1 MATSIKR
8 SSLINPRTPKA
19 YRLEME
25 GRTIMLM
32 VGMMALTGAVIFAL
46 GMVTGMGMRDPSGAM
61 PVAALSTPPP
71 EKAEVPPAAESLS
84 FNKGV
89 SAPRTTIEGLQKKES
104 EVSGKTSSLI
114 KRAERELKLEEI
126 PLRRPKAIG
135 NPPAT
140 TDSRAN
146 KTRATASNPAAGA
159 PAARGEMYTVQVF
172 SSRHQVRARELM
184 LRLKRQ
190 GFDAYMNQYQGPN
203 RANWFRVRV
212 GKLNRADAQRM
223 VDRLKSEAKLKAPR
237 IIQM

>member
-8 SSLINPRTPKA
+8 SPLITPRAPKA

-32 VGMMALTGAVIFAL
+32 VGMMALTGLVIFAL
-46 GMVTGMGMRDPSGAM
+46 GMVTGMGMRDPSGAL
-61 PVAALSTPPP
+61 PVASLATPPP
-71 EKAEVPPAAESLS
+71 DNSEPVPPAESLA

-89 SAPRTTIEGLQKKES
+89 EAQQPTIEGLQQKES
-104 EVSGKTSSLI
+104 QASGQTDLLL

-126 PLRRPKAIG
+126 PVTRPKALS
-135 NPPAT
+135 NPAKNKPAA
-140 TDSRAN
+140 R
-146 KTRATASNPAAGA
+146 ASNPPVAASEA
-159 PAARGEMYTVQVF
+159 PAAGELYTVQVF

-190 GFDAYMNQYQGPN
+190 GFDAYINQYQGAN
-203 RANWFRVRV
+203 RENWFRVRV

-223 VDRLKSEAKLKAPR
+223 MNRLKAEAKLKAPR
-237 IIQM
+237 IIQL